1 MKKLL
6 KAGLI
11 LMGAMAFTL
20 TLANAT
26 CGSGKEA
33 PKMMKGESGKCDTGK
48 SMTERGKC
56 NADRQ
61 RMNRDKCNSGK
72 PMMERGKCNSDKPG
86 RSDRC
91 GTDGKGMKKEEKRPI
106 QQNPQQK
113 RRHLQK
119 ANAA

>member
-33 PKMMKGESGKCDTGK
+33 PKTMKCESGKC
-48 SMTERGKC
+48 SAGKC
-56 NADRQ
+56 
-61 RMNRDKCNSGK
+61 GK
-72 PMMERGKCNSDKPG
+72 AGMKYAMKQKETNTTKPSAEKTAPAKAKGKCG
-86 RSDRC
+86 V
-91 GTDGKGMKKEEKRPI
+91 GKCS
-106 QQNPQQK
+106 
-113 RRHLQK
+113 
-119 ANAA
+119 